1 MEFWL
6 PIVGVALDQ
15 VVEVARCAERC
26 GFSGVTLADH
36 VVVPVRYASRHPSGD
51 TPFDH
56 RAEFPDPLTTI
67 AAMSA
72 VTTRLKFLTYVY
84 VATMREPFS
93 LAKQAGTVA
102 QLSGDRLHLGLGA
115 GWLLEEIKLLGF
127 DPHTRGRR
135 MDEMLDV
142 MRSFW
147 RNGVVEFHGTFY
159 DFDAVGMFP
168 QPRRPVPIWIG
179 GKSAAALRR
188 AARND
193 GWVGMNYDLEEIPG
207 LLARLE
213 QERAA
218 AAAERRSRTPFE
230 TLVTVNAPPSAEL
243 YSRLESLGV
252 TSTVAL
258 AWPFADPEFAP
269 LGRKLT
275 AIEDFA
281 DRHLSVTS

>member
-1 MEFWL
+1 MQFWL
-6 PIVGVALDQ
+6 PIVAVELDQ
-15 VVEVARCAERC
+15 IAEVARCAERR
-26 GFSGVTLADH
+26 GYAGVTLADH

-72 VTTRLKFLTYVY
+72 VTTKLEFLTYVY

-102 QLSGDRLHLGLGA
+102 GLSGNRLRLGVGA
-115 GWLLEEIKLLGF
+115 GWLLEEIELLGF

-142 MRSFW
+142 MRRFW
-147 RNGVVEFHGTFY
+147 RDGVVEFHGTFY
-159 DFDAVGMFP
+159 DFDPVGMFP
-168 QPRRPVPIWIG
+168 QPRNPVPIWIG

-188 AARND
+188 AAHND
-193 GWVGMNYDLEEIPG
+193 GWVGMNYDLEEIPD
-207 LLARLE
+207 LLARLAE
-213 QERAA
+213 ERARA
-218 AAAERRSRTPFE
+218 DTLQVARAPFE
-230 TLVTVNAPPSAEL
+230 TLVTANAAPSAEV
-243 YSRLESLGV
+243 YARLESLGV

-258 AWPFADPEFAP
+258 AWPFGDPAFAP
-269 LGRKLT
+269 LERKLT
-275 AIEDFA
+275 AIEEFA
-281 DRHLSVTS
+281 DRYLSAAS

>member
-1 MEFWL
+1 MDFWL
-6 PIVGVALDQ
+6 PIVAVELDQ

-26 GFSGVTLADH
+26 GFAGVTLADH

-72 VTTRLKFLTYVY
+72 VTTRLRFLTYVY

-115 GWLLEEIKLLGF
+115 GWLLEEIELLGF
-127 DPHTRGRR
+127 DPHTRGQR

-142 MRSFW
+142 MRRFW
-147 RNGVVEFHGTFY
+147 RDGVVEFHGTFY
-159 DFDAVGMFP
+159 DFDPVGMFP
-168 QPRRPVPIWIG
+168 QPRNPVPIWIG

-218 AAAERRSRTPFE
+218 ADAERRSRTPFE
-230 TLVTVNAPPSAEL
+230 TLVTANAAPSAEL
-243 YSRLESLGV
+243 YSQLESLGV

-258 AWPFADPEFAP
+258 AWPFGDPAFAP
-269 LGRKLT
+269 LERKLT
-275 AIEDFA
+275 AIEHFA
-281 DRHLSVTS
+281 DRYLSVMS